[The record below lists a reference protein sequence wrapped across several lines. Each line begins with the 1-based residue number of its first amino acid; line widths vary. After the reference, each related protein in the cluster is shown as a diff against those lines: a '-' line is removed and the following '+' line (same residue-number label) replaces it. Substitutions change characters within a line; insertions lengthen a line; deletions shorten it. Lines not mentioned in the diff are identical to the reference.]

1 MPTKTTVLT
10 PSLSVVVHVWERKT
24 LAASYR
30 HHRQSTFRS
39 HCCVQ
44 ASPSTLL
51 HLAVSGAAATATA
64 NDTGQSKWS
73 IFACF
78 TTSQVHL
85 DSIFLCIRKS
95 TLGRKQKPNN
105 FHHYRIFPEPGNNA
119 LPLVAPMAS
128 FRSIVSRFA
137 PTALHAVLLV
147 GLFRRSVLFFHI

>member
-1 MPTKTTVLT
+1 MLA
-10 PSLSVVVHVWERKT
+10 SL
-24 LAASYR
+24 L
-30 HHRQSTFRS
+30 
-39 HCCVQ
+39 
-44 ASPSTLL
+44 TLL
-51 HLAVSGAAATATA
+51 HLAVSGAAATA

-147 GLFRRSVLFFHI
+147 RLFRRSVLFSHLGCLSGFVLECRRPTCRSVNLFTRIFSTS